1 MRPHLLFRGA
11 LLAAAVIGVPATA
24 FAQHVTIGAIE
35 FRMSCA
41 VCHGKDARG
50 DGPLAHVLTVKPTDL
65 TNLSKSN
72 KGQFPFEQVVETID
86 GRTQISAHG
95 TREMPVWGTRYEA
108 EVGRQYG
115 PYGSETVVKTRILEL
130 VHYLQSIQEK

>member
-1 MRPHLLFRGA
+1 MRPHLLLRGA
-11 LLAAAVIGVPATA
+11 LSAATVIGVPATA

-41 VCHGKDARG
+41 VCHGKEARG

-65 TNLSKSN
+65 TNLSKRN
-72 KGQFPFEQVVETID
+72 KGQFPSEAVVETID